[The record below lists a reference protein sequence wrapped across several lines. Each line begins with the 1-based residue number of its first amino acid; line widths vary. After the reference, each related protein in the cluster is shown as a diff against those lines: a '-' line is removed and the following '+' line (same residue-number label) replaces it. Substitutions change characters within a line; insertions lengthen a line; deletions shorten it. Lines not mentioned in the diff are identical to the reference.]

1 MKIEF
6 QSPDKV
12 NGLMTITMEPADY
25 QEQVNKALKDLRKKA
40 NMPGFRPGMV
50 PMGLIKRQY
59 GPSVKMDEINKILGR
74 EMYKYI
80 NDNNIKM
87 LGEPMANEAQKPQDM
102 EKEDTYTF
110 VFDVAVAPEF
120 EIKLDKKDKINFYEI
135 KIDDE
140 LIDKQVDMYT
150 SRNGHYEKVDV
161 YEPELR
167 DMLKG
172 DLRQLDADGNT
183 LEGGITVEAAVM
195 MPQYI
200 KVEDQ
205 KALFDGAKLG
215 DIITFNPKKAYPDND
230 VEVASLLKVKREEV
244 AELTSDFSYQ
254 ITEISR
260 FVKAEVN
267 QELFDN
273 VYGPGA
279 VADEKAFR
287 ERIAEELRGPL
298 ASNADFQLLQDVRRY
313 AEKKVGE
320 LTFPEELLKRVMKRN
335 NEDKAEDYVD
345 KNFDASIR
353 ELKWH
358 LIKEQLVSDAGIKI
372 EDEDVRNAAKEAA
385 RMQFAQYGMNNV
397 PEDYLDNYATEML
410 KKREN
415 VDGFVDRAIDARLTQ
430 AVKDMVT
437 LVKKTVTLDEFNKL
451 MSE

>member
-12 NGLMTITMEPADY
+12 NGLMTVTMEPADY

-40 NMPGFRPGMV
+40 NMPGFRPGNV

-59 GPSVKMDEINKILGR
+59 GASVKMDEINKILGR

-215 DIITFNPKKAYPDND
+215 DIITFNPKKA
-230 VEVASLLKVKREEV
+230 
-244 AELTSDFSYQ
+244 
-254 ITEISR
+254 
-260 FVKAEVN
+260 
-267 QELFDN
+267 
-273 VYGPGA
+273 
-279 VADEKAFR
+279 
-287 ERIAEELRGPL
+287 
-298 ASNADFQLLQDVRRY
+298 
-313 AEKKVGE
+313 
-320 LTFPEELLKRVMKRN
+320 
-335 NEDKAEDYVD
+335 
-345 KNFDASIR
+345 
-353 ELKWH
+353 
-358 LIKEQLVSDAGIKI
+358 
-372 EDEDVRNAAKEAA
+372 
-385 RMQFAQYGMNNV
+385 
-397 PEDYLDNYATEML
+397 
-410 KKREN
+410 
-415 VDGFVDRAIDARLTQ
+415 
-430 AVKDMVT
+430 
-437 LVKKTVTLDEFNKL
+437 
-451 MSE
+451 

>member
-12 NGLMTITMEPADY
+12 NGLMTVTMEPADY

-40 NMPGFRPGMV
+40 NMPGFRPGNV

-59 GPSVKMDEINKILGR
+59 GASVKMDEINKILGR

-80 NDNNIKM
+80 TDNDIKM
-87 LGEPMANEAQKPQDM
+87 LGEPMANEAQTPQDM
-102 EKEDTYTF
+102 EKDDTYTF

-140 LIDKQVDMYT
+140 LIDKQIDMYA
-150 SRNGHYEKVDV
+150 SRNGHYDKVET

-172 DLRQLDADGNT
+172 DIRQLDAEGNT
-183 LEGGITVEAAVM
+183 VEGGITVESAVM
-195 MPQYI
+195 MPQFI
-200 KVEDQ
+200 KVEEQ

-230 VEVASLLKVKREEV
+230 GEIASLLKVKREEV
-244 AELTSDFSYQ
+244 AELTCDFSYQ

-260 FVKAEVN
+260 FVKADVN

-273 VYGPGA
+273 VYGQGA

-287 ERIAEELRGPL
+287 ERVADELKAPL
-298 ASNADFQLLQDVRRY
+298 ASNADFQLLQDIRRY
-313 AEKKVGE
+313 SEEKVGE

-335 NEDKAEDYVD
+335 NEDKADDYVD

-358 LIKEQLVSDAGIKI
+358 LIKEQLVSQAGIKI
-372 EDEDVRNAAKEAA
+372 EDDDVKNAAKEAA
-385 RMQFAQYGMNNV
+385 RVQFAQYGMNNV
-397 PEDYLDNYATEML
+397 PEEYLDNYATEML

-451 MSE
+451 AGE